1 MNQINHEVLKD
12 ILDLIAKS
20 HTGGQGG
27 GYGCLPRAAQIAV
40 DTFGRGWISPQQ
52 GNLMDETLHDFFK
65 CSIKLTSPP
74 NSNAYRTIQKFF
86 EYANRH
92 AATLKIDSTI
102 LAREKISPKDL
113 LKQLE

>member
-1 MNQINHEVLKD
+1 LKD
-12 ILDLIAKS
+12 ILDLMAKS
-20 HTGGQGG
+20 HTGGLGG

-40 DTFGRGWISPQQ
+40 DTFGRGWISPQR
-52 GNLMDETLHDFFK
+52 GNLMDEKLHDFFK

-74 NSNAYRTIQKFF
+74 NSNEYTTIQKFF

-92 AATLKIDSTI
+92 AAILKINSNNI
-102 LAREKISPKDL
+102 VREKISPKDL